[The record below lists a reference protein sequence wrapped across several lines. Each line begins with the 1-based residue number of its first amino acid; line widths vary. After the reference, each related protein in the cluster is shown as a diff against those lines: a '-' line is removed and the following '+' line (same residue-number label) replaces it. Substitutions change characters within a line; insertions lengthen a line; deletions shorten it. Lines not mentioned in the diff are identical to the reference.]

1 MMTYTEYVG
10 HTRGKSHYDSLMDN
24 FHPTDKQL
32 KELCDALEEARRWDE
47 KLMAQGVEIEVIDFD
62 Y

>member
-10 HTRGKSHYDSLMDN
+10 HRRGKSRYDSLMDN
-24 FHPTDKQL
+24 FHLTNEQL
-32 KELCDALEEARRWDE
+32 KELCDALEESRRWDE